1 MPLFPMFA
9 LLAALQGPP
18 SGLWDATVEVD
29 GRRVGFRM
37 ELQFSGQEA
46 RGAILDGERRN
57 WSSSG
62 SFRNGRLELVW
73 DYFDSRLEAEMKEG
87 ALEGIYQRRTR
98 TGLVRRSFQAR
109 PFQPA
114 PASAEGDVPRVAG
127 AWRIQTSAPRG
138 VRVMNG
144 YFAQSG
150 ALVTGTIQR
159 LDGDFGTLSGRIEG
173 RRLTLSHFDGVRAT
187 LIEAEIQ
194 PDGTLKGLIDGKTEF
209 TAARAED
216 AARLGLPEPPDPSRY
231 TSVKNP
237 LEPLRFEAVDLDG
250 RPVRSTDTRFRGKA
264 LIVTLMGSWCPNCH
278 DEAELLAELYRR
290 YREQGLEIVALGF
303 EYTGDSERDRNQ
315 LRAFARRHGIEYTM
329 LYAGTTD
336 EGEVQRVLPQLA
348 NFASY
353 PTTLFLDRSH
363 RVRSVHTGF
372 AGPANQ
378 AEHARLRGEFEKLVL
393 EILAAR

>member
-1 MPLFPMFA
+1 MFAIGFFA
-9 LLAALQGPP
+9 LLAALQAP
-18 SGLWDATVEVD
+18 STGLWDATVEVD
-29 GRRVGFRM
+29 GRQVAFRM
-37 ELQFSGQEA
+37 ELQLSGQDA

-57 WSSSG
+57 WSTSG
-62 SFRNGRLELVW
+62 SFRDGRLELVW
-73 DYFDSRLEAEMKEG
+73 DYFDARLEAELKEG
-87 ALEGIYQRRTR
+87 VLEGIYQRRTR
-98 TGLVRRSFQAR
+98 AGIMQRRFRAR
-109 PFQPA
+109 PFQPLPT
-114 PASAEGDVPRVAG
+114 PAEEVLQVSG
-127 AWRIQTSAPRG
+127 AWRIQTNAPRG

-194 PDGTLKGLIDGKTEF
+194 PDGTLRGRIDGKTEF
-209 TAARAED
+209 TAARVED

-250 RPVRSTDTRFRGKA
+250 KPVRSTDARFRGKA
-264 LIVTLMGSWCPNCH
+264 LLVTVMGSWCPNCH
-278 DEAELLAELYRR
+278 DEAELLVELDRR
-290 YREQGLEIVALGF
+290 YRGQGLEIVALGF

-378 AEHARLRGEFEKLVL
+378 AEHARLREEFEKLVR
-393 EILAAR
+393 EILSAE